1 MPIPLGILA
10 VAGAGGAAGAFD
22 LLETQVLGTAVASV
36 SFSGLGSYSA
46 YKHLQIRA
54 VVRSDRATPFT
65 AVDVFARLN
74 SDTGSNYRAHRLS
87 GSGSSVSSFVYG
99 STTGMGVV
107 NIPTSTNTANIFS
120 PFVVDLLDFSN
131 VNKNT
136 TIRALGGNTGSS
148 TNIGLNGGL
157 WVNTAAVTSI
167 LFFPDSSNFVA
178 GSRFSLYG
186 VK

>member
-1 MPIPLGILA
+1 M
-10 VAGAGGAAGAFD
+10 AGAGGAAVSAFD
-22 LLETQVLGTAVASV
+22 LLETTILGTATATVT
-36 SFSGLGSYSA
+36 FSSLGSYSD

-74 SDTGSNYRAHRLS
+74 SDTGNNYRAHRLS
-87 GSGSSVSSFVYG
+87 GDGSSVSSFAYAAVN
-99 STTGMGVV
+99 SMGMV

-120 PFVVDLLDFSN
+120 PVVIDILDFSSS
-131 VNKNT
+131 NKNT
-136 TIRALGGNTGSS
+136 TLRALGGNTGSS
-148 TNIGLNGGL
+148 TNIGLNSGL

-167 LFFPDSSNFVA
+167 SLFADSSNFVA